1 MGILDAIQGT
11 KVYLDT
17 NIWIYALEGHPAFVQ
32 DLTQLFQ
39 SIDRGNLSVVS
50 SELSLAEVL
59 VKPFQNQDLAQ
70 QTTYKQLIINSQN
83 LTVIPVNRQ
92 VLIEAAQLR
101 ASINIKLPDAIH
113 AATALLT
120 QCSTFLTN
128 DQHFRSVPELSVILL
143 SEINSP

>member
-17 NIWIYALEGHPAFVQ
+17 NIWIYALEGHPAFAQ

-39 SIDRGNLSVVS
+39 SIDRGNLSVVT

-59 VKPFQNQDLAQ
+59 VKPFQNHDLAQ
-70 QTTYKQLIINSQN
+70 QTTYQQLISNSQN
-83 LTVIPVNRQ
+83 LTVIPVSRQ
-92 VLIEAAQLR
+92 ILIEAAQLR

-128 DQHFRSVPELSVILL
+128 DQRFRSVSKLSVILL
-143 SEINSP
+143 SEINPP

>member
-11 KVYLDT
+11 RVYLDT
-17 NIWIYALEGHPAFVQ
+17 NIWIYALEGYPAFAQ

-39 SIDRGNLSVVS
+39 GIDRGNLSIVT

-59 VKPFQNQDLAQ
+59 IKPFQNQDLAQ
-70 QTTYKQLIINSQN
+70 QTAYKQLIRNSQN
-83 LTVIPVNRQ
+83 LTVIPVSRE
-92 VLIEAAQLR
+92 VLIEAAKLR

-128 DQHFRSVPELSVILL
+128 DERFRSLPKLSVVLL

>member
-17 NIWIYALEGHPAFVQ
+17 NIWIYALEGHPEFVQ

-39 SIDRGNLSVVS
+39 SIDQGNLSVVT

-59 VKPFQNQDLAQ
+59 VKPFQNQDLTQ

-128 DQHFRSVPELSVILL
+128 DQRFRSVPELSVILL
-143 SEINSP
+143 YEINSP